1 MYKFT
6 EKEKER
12 FLEDTNKKLAKIPGY
27 NISVPEIEIKF
38 NDVYKDDKGYY
49 YRILLERNEYRDI
62 FLGENMNDALI
73 GFAMEWIWTYALNN
87 ANSIYPEESMSQIDI
102 INKFKAFCSPYLD

>member
-73 GFAMEWIWTYALNN
+73 GFAMEWIL
-87 ANSIYPEESMSQIDI
+87 DLC
-102 INKFKAFCSPYLD
+102 FK